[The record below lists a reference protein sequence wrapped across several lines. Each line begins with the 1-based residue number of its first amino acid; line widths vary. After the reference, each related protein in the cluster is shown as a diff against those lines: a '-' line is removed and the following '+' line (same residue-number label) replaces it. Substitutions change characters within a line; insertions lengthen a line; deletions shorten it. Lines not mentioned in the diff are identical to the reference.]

1 MGGPALAIQ
10 TEGLTKFY
18 GADRG
23 VEDLDLEV
31 GVGEVFGFLGPNG
44 AGKTTTIRLL
54 LDLIR
59 PTRGRASVLGLDT
72 RRDTVELRSR
82 VGYLPGDLRLFDHDT
97 GREMCAYLGAL
108 RGGVDMVRLDELGRR
123 LELDLDRPIRSLS
136 KGNRQKVGIV
146 QAFMHRPDL
155 LVLDEPTSGLDPIMQ
170 REFHR
175 LVDEAVD
182 GGATVFLS
190 SHVLSEVQAI
200 AHRVGV
206 IREGHVVAVEDV
218 DALRS
223 KGLRRM
229 EVVFAAPV
237 SAVSFSSVPGV
248 QDVMIEGGTRL
259 RCSVEGDVDP
269 FVKALARHHVLL
281 LTSEEADL
289 EDVFLAYYAG
299 GRHAA

>member
-1 MGGPALAIQ
+1 MALAI
-10 TEGLTKFY
+10 EADGLTKFY
-18 GADRG
+18 GRDRG
-23 VEDLDLEV
+23 VENLDLEV
-31 GVGEVFGFLGPNG
+31 EQGEVFGFLGPNG

-59 PTRGRASVLGLDT
+59 PTRGRVSVLGLDT
-72 RRDTVELRSR
+72 RRDSVELRSR
-82 VGYLPGDLRLFDHDT
+82 VGYLPGDLHLYDHDT
-97 GREMCAYLGAL
+97 GRALCGFLGGL
-108 RGGVDMVRLDELGRR
+108 RGGADMARIEELAARLD
-123 LELDLDRPIRSLS
+123 LDLDRPIRSLS

-146 QAFMHRPDL
+146 QAFMHRPAL
-155 LVLDEPTSGLDPIMQ
+155 LVLDEPTGGLDPLMQ
-170 REFHR
+170 HEFHR

-190 SHVLSEVQAI
+190 SHILSEVQAI

-206 IREGHVVAVEDV
+206 IRDGHVVAVESV

-229 EVVFAAPV
+229 EVVFDAPV
-237 SAVSFSSVPGV
+237 SASQFAALPGV
-248 QDVMIEGGTRL
+248 RDVMVEGGTRL

-269 FVKALARHHVLL
+269 FVKALARHHVLHL
-281 LTSEEADL
+281 ASEEADL
-289 EDVFLAYYAG
+289 DDVFLAYYTGTG